1 MAERL
6 APPSALRVA
15 PASSAVIRA
24 IARRE
29 VALAARRRLTKL
41 LFLFSVLP
49 PIILTVV
56 IVVRM
61 LAESMTGAN
70 LNFDPVLQFLQFQA
84 FPVALLAL
92 GIGTPSVARDR
103 AEEVLFLYATRPV
116 QPWHYALGKMLAVAL
131 PAAGLM
137 WLPGALIAVLRLG
150 VTAQL
155 DTLEAALLVL
165 KLALASAVMG
175 WGYAGISVGPSA
187 ATRRGRW
194 AMLIALGFFFIP
206 DALAKIVWGRHAL
219 PVGPV
224 TAAQELLDTLIA
236 RGGFDGWFGMVMLL
250 LYGALGLLVTTH
262 RVRRE
267 MTP

>member
-1 MAERL
+1 MAERS
-6 APPSALRVA
+6 APS
-15 PASSAVIRA
+15 SSAVIRA

-29 VALAARRRLTKL
+29 LALAARRRLTKL

-49 PIILTVV
+49 PIILTVTIV
-56 IVVRM
+56 IRM
-61 LAESMTGAN
+61 LAETMTGAD

-84 FPVALLAL
+84 LPVALLAL

-131 PAAGLM
+131 PSAALM
-137 WLPGALIAVLRLG
+137 LLPGILIAVLRLG

-155 DTLEAALLVL
+155 STGAAAILVL
-165 KLALASAVMG
+165 KLALASVALG
-175 WGYAGISVGPSA
+175 WGFAGISVGPSA

-206 DALAKIVWGRHAL
+206 DALASVVWGHHAL
-219 PVGPV
+219 PVGPIKAV
-224 TAAQELLDTLIA
+224 HKLLETLVGD
-236 RGGFDGWFGMVMLL
+236 GGLAGWFGLVMLI
-250 LYGALGLLVTTH
+250 LYGALGLLVTTS
-262 RVRRE
+262 RARRE

>member
-1 MAERL
+1 MPERE
-6 APPSALRVA
+6 A

-29 VALAARRRLTKL
+29 VSLAARRRLTKL

-49 PIILTVV
+49 PVILTVAIV
-56 IVVRM
+56 IRM
-61 LAESMTGAN
+61 LAETATGSHID
-70 LNFDPVLQFLQFQA
+70 LDPILEFLQFQA
-84 FPVALLAL
+84 LPVALLAL

-116 QPWHYALGKMLAVAL
+116 QPWHYAWGKLLAVAL
-131 PAAGLM
+131 PSAALM
-137 WLPGALIAVLRLG
+137 LLPGVLIAILRLG

-155 DTLEAALLVL
+155 DTAGAAMLVL
-165 KLALASAVMG
+165 KLALVSVVLG

-194 AMLIALGFFFIP
+194 AMLIALGFFFVP
-206 DALAKIVWGRHAL
+206 DALAQIVWGRHAL
-219 PVGPV
+219 PVGPIKAV
-224 TAAQELLDTLIA
+224 QGLLETLIEGGDTLA
-236 RGGFDGWFGMVMLL
+236 GWFGFLMLL
-250 LYGALGLLVTTH
+250 LYGAIGLGMTIA

>member
-1 MAERL
+1 MTE
-6 APPSALRVA
+6 RVA
-15 PASSAVIRA
+15 PSSSAVIQA

-29 VALAARRRLTKL
+29 LALAARRRLTKL
-41 LFLFSVLP
+41 LFLFSALP
-49 PIILTVV
+49 PIILTVI

-61 LAESMTGAN
+61 LAESMTGTD
-70 LNFDPVLQFLQFQA
+70 LDLDPILEFLQFQA

-116 QPWHYALGKMLAVAL
+116 QPWHYAWGKLLAVAI
-131 PAAGLM
+131 PSAALM
-137 WLPGALIAVLRLG
+137 LLPGVLVAVLRLG

-155 DTLEAALLVL
+155 STGEAAMLVL
-165 KLALASAVMG
+165 KLVLVSVALG

-194 AMLIALGFFFIP
+194 AMLIALGFFFVP
-206 DALAKIVWGRHAL
+206 DALARIVWGRHAL

-224 TAAQELLDTLIA
+224 KAVQELLETLIE
-236 RGGFDGWFGMVMLL
+236 GDNLGGWFGLFMLL
-250 LYGALGLLVTTH
+250 LYGAVGLAMTIG

>member
-1 MAERL
+1 MVERM
-6 APPSALRVA
+6 A
-15 PASSAVIRA
+15 PASSDVIRA

-29 VALAARRRLTKL
+29 LSLAARRRLTKL

-49 PIILTVV
+49 PIVLTVAIV
-56 IVVRM
+56 IRM
-61 LAESMTGAN
+61 MAESMTGAE
-70 LNFDPVLQFLQFQA
+70 LDFDPILQFLQFQA

-116 QPWHYALGKMLAVAL
+116 QPWHYSLGKMLAVAL
-131 PAAGLM
+131 PSAALM
-137 WLPGALIAVLRLG
+137 LLPGVLIAVLRLG

-155 DTLEAALLVL
+155 GTGAAVVFVL
-165 KLALASAVMG
+165 KLTLASVGLG
-175 WGYAGISVGPSA
+175 WGYAGISVGSSA

-219 PVGPV
+219 PVGPLK
-224 TAAQELLDTLIA
+224 AAQELLDTLIN
-236 RGGFDGWFGMVMLL
+236 GGGLAGWFGLVMLL
-250 LYGALGLLVTTH
+250 LYGALGLFVTTR

>member
-1 MAERL
+1 MAER
-6 APPSALRVA
+6 VA
-15 PASSAVIRA
+15 PTSAAVIRA

-29 VALAARRRLTKL
+29 LSLAARRRLTKL
-41 LFLFSVLP
+41 LFLFSILP
-49 PIILTVV
+49 PIVLTVI

-61 LAESMTGAN
+61 IAESATGIG
-70 LNFDPVLQFLQFQA
+70 LRFDPILEFLQFQA
-84 FPVALLAL
+84 GPVALLAL

-131 PAAGLM
+131 PAAALM
-137 WLPGALIAVLRLG
+137 LLPGALIAVLRLG

-155 DTLEAALLVL
+155 STGEAAVLVL
-165 KLALASAVMG
+165 ELAMASVALG

-194 AMLIALGFFFIP
+194 AMLIALGFFVIP
-206 DALAKIVWGRHAL
+206 DALARVVWGRHAL

-224 TAAQELLDTLIA
+224 KAAQELLDTLISGNGLA
-236 RGGFDGWFGMVMLL
+236 GWFGLVMLL
-250 LYGALGLLVTTH
+250 LYGALGLLVTTG